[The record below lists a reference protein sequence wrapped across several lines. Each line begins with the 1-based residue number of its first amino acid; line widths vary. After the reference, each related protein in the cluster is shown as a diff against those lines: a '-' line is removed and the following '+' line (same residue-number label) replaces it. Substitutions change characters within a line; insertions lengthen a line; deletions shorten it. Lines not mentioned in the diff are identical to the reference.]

1 MLKIRKSTEIF
12 GTFGSPKKT
21 METRKTTNTLLL
33 ILVIPVVFYLLKV
46 LDFIFIPLTAA
57 MFITLLF
64 LPLMRW
70 FKRKNIHKAFA
81 IASVVAIIFGVLK
94 LSGELIALSSSEI
107 LSADNS
113 FFDQAETKI
122 NDLILNLEGFFG
134 VKRGANEDVMSY
146 YFPNGG
152 SLESFG
158 ATFKS
163 LQSTLSTALMTIFF
177 VILLLVESIN
187 FEKIMNRAIFS
198 HRHASIKT
206 FARIEKDIIKFVK
219 VKFIVS
225 LLTGIGFTL
234 ACLAFDVS
242 FPIFWGLFAFL
253 INFVQFIGSVI
264 SVVLLSVF
272 ALVELDPTGTLA
284 IFILVITGV
293 QAVFGGIMEP
303 VLMGRTFSV
312 NVVTVLVMLMLWGFI
327 WGIPG
332 LIMSI
337 PITVFLRIIFDQFP
351 QTKMISELMA
361 GPGSRKD

>member
-1 MLKIRKSTEIF
+1 
-12 GTFGSPKKT
+12 

-70 FKRKNIHKAFA
+70 FKRKNIHQGFA
-81 IASVVAIIFGVLK
+81 IAAVIAIIFGVLK
-94 LSGELIALSSSEI
+94 LSGELISLSSSEI
-107 LSADNS
+107 VSADNS

-122 NDLILNLEGFFG
+122 NELVLNLEGFFG
-134 VKRGANEDVMSY
+134 IERGEDVEVMSY

-152 SLESFG
+152 SLENFG
-158 ATFKS
+158 STFKS
-163 LQSTLSTALMTIFF
+163 LQATLSTTLMTVFF

-187 FEKIMNRAIFS
+187 FEKIMNRAIFK
-198 HRHASIKT
+198 HRHSSIKT
-206 FARIEKDIIKFVK
+206 FSKIEKDIIKFVK

-225 LLTGIGFTL
+225 FLTGVGFFL

-242 FPIFWGLFAFL
+242 FPIFWGLLAFL
-253 INFVQFIGSVI
+253 INFIQFIGSII
-264 SVVLLSVF
+264 SVVLLSIF
-272 ALVELDPTGTLA
+272 ALVELDPTGTLVF
-284 IFILVITGV
+284 FIVVITGV
-293 QAVFGGIMEP
+293 QALFGGIVEP

-337 PITVFLRIIFDQFP
+337 PITVFLRIVFDQFP
-351 QTKMISELMA
+351 QTQLISDLMA
-361 GPGSRKD
+361 GPGARKK

>member
-1 MLKIRKSTEIF
+1 
-12 GTFGSPKKT
+12 

-70 FKRKNIHKAFA
+70 FKRKNIHKGFA
-81 IASVVAIIFGVLK
+81 IAAVIAIIFGVLK
-94 LSGELIALSSSEI
+94 LAGELISLSSAEI

-113 FFDQAETKI
+113 FFEQAEGKI
-122 NDLILNLEGFFG
+122 NDLIIALEGFFG
-134 VKRGANEDVMSY
+134 VKRGPNEQVMAY

-152 SLESFG
+152 SLENFG
-158 ATFKS
+158 DTFKS
-163 LQSTLSTALMTIFF
+163 LQATLSTTLMTIFF

-187 FEKIMNRAIFS
+187 FEKIMNRAIFK
-198 HRHASIKT
+198 HRRHASIKT
-206 FARIEKDIIKFVK
+206 FAQIEKDIIKFVK

-234 ACLAFDVS
+234 ACFAFDVS

-253 INFVQFIGSVI
+253 INFVQFIGSII
-264 SVVLLSVF
+264 SVVLLSIF
-272 ALVELDPTGTLA
+272 ALVELDPTGTLVF
-284 IFILVITGV
+284 FIVVIAGV
-293 QAVFGGIMEP
+293 QAIFGGVVEP

-337 PITVFLRIIFDQFP
+337 PITVFLRIIFDQFRE
-351 QTKMISELMA
+351 TKLISELMA
-361 GPGSRKD
+361 GPGRRKA

>member
-1 MLKIRKSTEIF
+1 MSFSIPLQPIILAMA
-12 GTFGSPKKT
+12 T
-21 METRKTTNTLLL
+21 METRKTTNILLL

-46 LDFIFIPLTAA
+46 LDFIFIPLIAA

-70 FKRKNIHKAFA
+70 FKRKNIHKGFA
-81 IASVVAIIFGVLK
+81 IAAVVAIIFGVLK
-94 LSGELIALSSSEI
+94 LAGELISLSSAEI

-113 FFDQAETKI
+113 FFEQAELKI
-122 NDLILNLEGFFG
+122 NDLIITLEGFFG
-134 VKRGANEDVMSY
+134 VKRGPDENVMSY

-152 SLESFG
+152 SLENFG
-158 ATFKS
+158 STFKS
-163 LQSTLSTALMTIFF
+163 LQSALSTTLMTIFF

-187 FEKIMNRAIFS
+187 FEKIMNRAIFK
-198 HRHASIKT
+198 HRHASVKT
-206 FARIEKDIIKFVK
+206 FAKIEKDIIKFVK

-234 ACLAFDVS
+234 ACFAFDVS

-272 ALVELDPTGTLA
+272 ALVELDTTGTLA
-284 IFILVITGV
+284 FFVVVITGV

-312 NVVTVLVMLMLWGFI
+312 NVITVLVMLMLWGFI

-351 QTKMISELMA
+351 ETEFISKLMA
-361 GPGSRKD
+361 GPGSKES

>member
-1 MLKIRKSTEIF
+1 MNERN
-12 GTFGSPKKT
+12 
-21 METRKTTNTLLL
+21 TTNTLLL
-33 ILVIPVVFYLLKV
+33 IIVIPLVFYLLKV

-70 FKRKNIHKAFA
+70 FKRKNIHKSFA
-81 IASVVAIIFGVLK
+81 ITAVIAIIFAALK
-94 LSGELIALSSSEI
+94 LSGEIIALSSAEI
-107 LSADNS
+107 LSADNA
-113 FFDQAETKI
+113 FFEQAETKV
-122 NDLILNLEGFFG
+122 NDLILAMEGFFG
-134 VKRGANEDVMSY
+134 IERGADEKVMSY

-158 ATFKS
+158 STFNS
-163 LQSTLSTALMTIFF
+163 LSSALSTTLMTIFF
-177 VILLLVESIN
+177 VILLLLESIN
-187 FEKIMNRAIFS
+187 LESIMNRAIFKK
-198 HRHASIKT
+198 RHASIKT
-206 FARIEKDIIKFVK
+206 FAKIEKDIIKFVK

-225 LLTGIGFTL
+225 LFTGIGFFL
-234 ACLAFDVS
+234 ACLLFDVS

-253 INFVQFIGSVI
+253 INFVQFIGSII
-264 SVVLLSVF
+264 SVVLLSIF

-293 QAVFGGIMEP
+293 QALFGGVIEP

-337 PITVFLRIIFDQFP
+337 PITVFLRIVLDQFP
-351 QTKMISELMA
+351 QTQGISALMA
-361 GPGSRKD
+361 GPSRKDKNA

>member
-1 MLKIRKSTEIF
+1 
-12 GTFGSPKKT
+12 

-33 ILVIPVVFYLLKV
+33 ILVIPVVFYLLKI

-70 FKRKNIHKAFA
+70 FKRKSIHRGFA
-81 IASVVAIIFGVLK
+81 IAAVVAIIVGVIK
-94 LSGELIALSSSEI
+94 LSGELISLSSAEI
-107 LSADNS
+107 LSADNA
-113 FFDQAETKI
+113 FFDQAEIKI
-122 NDLILNLEGFFG
+122 NELILTLEGFFG
-134 VKRGANEDVMSY
+134 IERGADVKVMSY
-146 YFPNGG
+146 YLPNGG

-158 ATFKS
+158 STVKM
-163 LQSTLSTALMTIFF
+163 LQSALSTTLMTIFF
-177 VILLLVESIN
+177 VILLLTESIN
-187 FEKIMNRAIFS
+187 LENIMNRAIFKQ
-198 HRHASIKT
+198 RHSSVKT
-206 FARIEKDIIKFVK
+206 FAKIEKDIIKFVK

-253 INFVQFIGSVI
+253 INFVQFIGSII
-264 SVVLLSVF
+264 SVVLLSLF
-272 ALVELDPTGTLA
+272 ALVELDPSGTLVF
-284 IFILVITGV
+284 FIVVITGV
-293 QAVFGGIMEP
+293 QAVFGGVMEP

-337 PITVFLRIIFDQFP
+337 PITVFLRIVFDQFP
-351 QTKMISELMA
+351 QTELISSLMA
-361 GPGSRKD
+361 GPGSRKE

>member
-1 MLKIRKSTEIF
+1 
-12 GTFGSPKKT
+12 

-70 FKRKNIHKAFA
+70 FKRKNIHKGFA
-81 IASVVAIIFGVLK
+81 IAAVVAIIFGVLK
-94 LSGELIALSSSEI
+94 LAGELISMSSAEI

-113 FFDQAETKI
+113 FFEQAEVKI
-122 NDLILNLEGFFG
+122 NDIIMTLEGFFG
-134 VKRGANEDVMSY
+134 VQRGPDEKVMSY

-158 ATFKS
+158 DTFKS
-163 LQSTLSTALMTIFF
+163 LQSMLSTTLMTIFF

-187 FEKIMNRAIFS
+187 FESIMSRSLFKRR
-198 HRHASIKT
+198 RHASIKT
-206 FARIEKDIIKFVK
+206 FAKIEKDIIKFVK

-234 ACLAFDVS
+234 ACYAFDVS

-272 ALVELDPTGTLA
+272 ALVELDSTGTLA
-284 IFILVITGV
+284 FFVVVITGV

-312 NVVTVLVMLMLWGFI
+312 NVITVLVMLMLWGFI

-351 QTKMISELMA
+351 QTKVISELMA

>member
-1 MLKIRKSTEIF
+1 
-12 GTFGSPKKT
+12 

-70 FKRKNIHKAFA
+70 FKRKNIHKGFA
-81 IASVVAIIFGVLK
+81 IAAVVAIIFGALK
-94 LSGELIALSSSEI
+94 LSAELISLSSSEI

-113 FFDQAETKI
+113 FFEQAETKI
-122 NDLILNLEGFFG
+122 NGLILSLEGFFG
-134 VKRGANEDVMSY
+134 VQRGQNENVLSY

-158 ATFKS
+158 DTFKS
-163 LQSTLSTALMTIFF
+163 LQSTLSTTLMTIFF

-187 FEKIMNRAIFS
+187 FESIMNRAIFKDR
-198 HRHASIKT
+198 RHASIKT
-206 FARIEKDIIKFVK
+206 FAKIEKDIIKFVK

-284 IFILVITGV
+284 FFIIVITGI
-293 QAVFGGIMEP
+293 QAAFGGIMEP

-337 PITVFLRIIFDQFP
+337 PITVFLRIIFDQFL
-351 QTKMISELMA
+351 QTQMISNLMS
-361 GPGSRKD
+361 GPGSRKE

>member
-1 MLKIRKSTEIF
+1 
-12 GTFGSPKKT
+12 

-33 ILVIPVVFYLLKV
+33 ILVIPVVFYLLKI

-70 FKRKNIHKAFA
+70 FKRKNIHRGFA
-81 IASVVAIIFGVLK
+81 IAAVVAIIAGVIK
-94 LSGELIALSSSEI
+94 LSAELISLSSAEI
-107 LSADNS
+107 LSADNA
-113 FFDQAETKI
+113 FFDQAELKV
-122 NDLILNLEGFFG
+122 NELIANLEGFFG
-134 VKRGANEDVMSY
+134 VERGADEKVMAY
-146 YFPNGG
+146 YLPSGS
-152 SLESFG
+152 SLESVG
-158 ATFKS
+158 STVRM
-163 LQSTLSTALMTIFF
+163 LQSALSTALMTVFF
-177 VILLLVESIN
+177 VILLLAESIN
-187 FEKIMNRAIFS
+187 LESIMNRAIFKY
-198 HRHASIKT
+198 RHASVKT
-206 FARIEKDIIKFVK
+206 FAKIEKDIIKFVK

-253 INFVQFIGSVI
+253 INFVQFIGSII
-264 SVVLLSVF
+264 SVALLSLF
-272 ALVELDPTGTLA
+272 ALVELDPSGTLV
-284 IFILVITGV
+284 FFVLVITGV
-293 QAVFGGIMEP
+293 QAIFGGVMEP

-337 PITVFLRIIFDQFP
+337 PITVFLRIVFDQFP
-351 QTKMISELMA
+351 QTELISSLMA
-361 GPGSRKD
+361 GPGSRKEKISKAKIF

>member
-1 MLKIRKSTEIF
+1 
-12 GTFGSPKKT
+12 

-70 FKRKNIHKAFA
+70 FKRKNIHKGFA
-81 IASVVAIIFGVLK
+81 IASVILIIFGALK
-94 LSGELIALSSSEI
+94 LAGELISMSSAEI

-113 FFDQAETKI
+113 FFEQAETKI
-122 NDLILNLEGFFG
+122 NDLILTLEGFFG
-134 VKRGANEDVMSY
+134 VQRGPGENVMSY
-146 YFPNGG
+146 YLPNGG
-152 SLESFG
+152 SFESLG
-158 ATFKS
+158 GTFKS
-163 LQSTLSTALMTIFF
+163 VQTTLSATLMTIFF

-187 FEKIMNRAIFS
+187 FESVMNRAIFK
-198 HRHASIKT
+198 HRHSSIKT

-234 ACLAFDVS
+234 ACYAFDVS

-264 SVVLLSVF
+264 SVVLLSIF
-272 ALVELDPTGTLA
+272 ALVELDTSGTLA
-284 IFILVITGV
+284 FFVIVITGV
-293 QAVFGGIMEP
+293 QAVFGGVMEP

-337 PITVFLRIIFDQFP
+337 PITVFLRIILDQFP
-351 QTKMISELMA
+351 QTKVISDLMA
-361 GPGSRKD
+361 GPGRKKDKVVAQ